1 MADQLLPDNDGLAS
15 VTITTQPSYTYNINY
30 DDANG
35 GDGQIHGFC
44 DGIAAMKQAIFKM
57 LNTERYAYVIYSWN
71 YGIELADLIGK
82 PIPFI
87 YAETQRR
94 ITEALLNDDRI
105 KSVTNFS
112 FSHNG
117 GDVSVTF
124 DVDTIY
130 GTVSSV
136 TKEVAGVV

>member
-1 MADQLLPDNDGLAS
+1 MMP
-15 VTITTQPSYTYNINY
+15 
-30 DDANG
+30 NG

-44 DGIAAMKQAIFKM
+44 DGIAAMKRAIFKM